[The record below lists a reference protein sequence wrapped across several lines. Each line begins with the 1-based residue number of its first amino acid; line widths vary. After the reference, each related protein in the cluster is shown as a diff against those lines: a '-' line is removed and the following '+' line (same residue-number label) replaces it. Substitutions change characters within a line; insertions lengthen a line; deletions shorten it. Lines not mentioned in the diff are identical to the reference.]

1 LLLRGRLRPS
11 EPGKEQAPGE
21 KKARQARDE
30 REVVPKFEAHDT
42 KE

>member
-11 EPGKEQAPGE
+11 ESGEEQTPGE
-21 KKARQARDE
+21 KKAREARRE
-30 REVVPKFEAHDT
+30 REVVPNFEAHDT

>member
-1 LLLRGRLRPS
+1 LLSRRSLRAG

-21 KKARQARDE
+21 KKTREARNE
-30 REVVPKFEAHDT
+30 REFVPNFEAHDT